1 MNDALQLLLRELE
14 CFGAENDARASR
26 RHEKM
31 LNITPETGELLSIL
45 VLGTRAR
52 RILEIGTSN
61 GYSTLWL
68 ADAVRAADGSVV
80 TVEVAAAKAEMARYN
95 LERAGLSRWVRQEV
109 IDAGQFL
116 SRQAASQSDMIF
128 LDSDRGQYA
137 AWWPWL
143 QRVLVPGGML
153 VVDNAVSHAE
163 EMKGFITQVRAAP
176 GWRTVV
182 VPIGNGELLALSPSN
197 EAAES

>member
-1 MNDALQLLLRELE
+1 MNDSLQLLLRELE
-14 CFGAENDARASR
+14 CFGAENDALATQ

-31 LNITPETGELLSIL
+31 LNITPETGQLLAIL
-45 VLGTRAR
+45 ILGTRAR

-68 ADAVRAADGSVV
+68 ADAVRAAHGSVV
-80 TVEVAAAKAEMARYN
+80 TVEVSAGKAELARQN

-109 IDAGQFL
+109 MDAGQFL
-116 SRQAASQSDMIF
+116 SGQAASQFDMIF
-128 LDSDRGQYA
+128 LDSDRGQYT
-137 AWWPWL
+137 AWWPRL

-153 VVDNAVSHAE
+153 VVDNAVSHAA
-163 EMKGFITQVRAAP
+163 EMEGFIMQVRGAS
-176 GWRTVV
+176 GWRTAV